1 MESTGERSAAPLPT
15 CFPPSFC
22 LLSFPRAPLLRSRHD
37 LLLPPSLHQ
46 FKQRANSTH
55 TPLRSEFDSHPCMLG
70 STPTLLYARIQTWRE
85 LQPHSYTLGFKNAE
99 QDGRYV
105 YIYGEIQIEREKDIC
120 HAHTCI
126 YRPNYVQT
134 YKDIYIHTTDKQT
147 DRQTHVL

>member
-1 MESTGERSAAPLPT
+1 MSMQMESTGERSAAPLPT

-22 LLSFPRAPLLRSRHD
+22 LFSFPRAPLLRSRHD

-105 YIYGEIQIEREKDIC
+105 YIYIWRDTDRERERYLPCTHLHIPAKLCTNIQ
-120 HAHTCI
+120 
-126 YRPNYVQT
+126 R
-134 YKDIYIHTTDKQT
+134 YIHTY
-147 DRQTHVL
+147 DRQTNR